1 MILVEP
7 LARPQVP
14 APTKIK
20 APWPPRFAFAMRS
33 CRVFAQVSSLWQ
45 MGPSA
50 RQRIKSRH
58 GLPGRWVQRSQQAA
72 IRLLACI
79 ALPTRGLVEQ
89 AVELF
94 HVEMAV
100 EFAIQLDDRRDGAGP
115 EASHRDDGEL
125 VVRRVA
131 VGFETQPSRQVLRQL
146 QALLHVAGGAPA
158 PAARALPLEQAEERQ
173 EPGDA
178 PAQ

>member
-45 MGPSA
+45 IGPSA

-72 IRLLACI
+72 IKLLAGMDF
-79 ALPTRGLVEQ
+79 LFVLLHGLVEQ

-94 HVEMAV
+94 HVEMTV
-100 EFAIQLDDRRDGAGP
+100 EFAIQLDHRRDGACP

-131 VGFETQPSRQVLRQL
+131 VRFE
-146 QALLHVAGGAPA
+146 
-158 PAARALPLEQAEERQ
+158 
-173 EPGDA
+173 
-178 PAQ
+178 